1 MAEASVTV
9 DQNQF
14 TCVICLDLLNDPVT
28 TACGHSYCMSCIKS
42 CWDQEDHARV
52 YSCPQCRKTFI
63 PRPVLGRNTI
73 LAEVVE
79 KLKKTGQ
86 QVTAT
91 ADHYTGPGNVECDFC
106 PGRKRKAAKSCLVCL
121 ASYCETHLQPHYESP
136 AFKKHKLTDATGHL
150 QDKVCSHHDKPL
162 ESYCRT
168 DQQCICHLC
177 TMYEHRGHDTV
188 SAAAEREEIQKK
200 MGETQKEF
208 QQRIQMKQKD
218 LQVLR
223 EAVNSITRSV
233 HSAVVDN
240 EKIFSEM
247 ICSIQRRRSEVTKLI
262 RDQEKAAVS
271 QVKGHMERLKQEI
284 DELKRRHS
292 ELEQLSHTEDHIHLI
307 QSCQGLPVAQ
317 EAGIGPRISVYPRCS
332 FENMRKVVSELKDQL
347 ENVCEKKTAQLHRT
361 VTKDTILSVLV
372 PRTRPE
378 FLQYSCQ
385 LTLDPNT
392 ANKHLQLSKG
402 NRVVTWKEETQSYP
416 DHWERF
422 VTCHQVLCTE
432 GLTGCCYW
440 EVKWSGGWV
449 GIAVT
454 YKGIDRERGGEG
466 SRLGYNDKSWCL
478 YCSGSSYSFRHNTVQ
493 TAVSGPPS
501 PRIGVYLDHGA
512 GTLSFYSVS
521 DTVTLLHRVQTTFTE
536 PLYPGFFLWNS
547 AARLY

>member
-14 TCVICLDLLNDPVT
+14 TCAICLDLLKDPV
-28 TACGHSYCMSCIKS
+28 AIPCGHNYCMSCIKS
-42 CWDQEDHARV
+42 CWDQEDHPGV
-52 YSCPQCRKTFI
+52 YSCPQCRETFT
-63 PRPVLGRNTI
+63 PRPVLGRNTM
-73 LAEVVE
+73 LAEV
-79 KLKKTGQ
+79 
-86 QVTAT
+86 
-91 ADHYTGPGNVECDFC
+91 
-106 PGRKRKAAKSCLVCL
+106 
-121 ASYCETHLQPHYESP
+121 PHYESP

-188 SAAAEREEIQKK
+188 SAAAEREEIQVRNPSIKVLK
-200 MGETQKEF
+200 MF
-208 QQRIQMKQKD
+208 I
-218 LQVLR
+218 
-223 EAVNSITRSV
+223 
-233 HSAVVDN
+233 
-240 EKIFSEM
+240 EM

-307 QSCQGLPVAQ
+307 
-317 EAGIGPRISVYPRCS
+317 
-332 FENMRKVVSELKDQL
+332 
-347 ENVCEKKTAQLHRT
+347 
-361 VTKDTILSVLV
+361 
-372 PRTRPE
+372 
-378 FLQYSCQ
+378 Q

>member
-14 TCVICLDLLNDPVT
+14 TCVICLDLLKDPVT

-91 ADHYTGPGNVECDFC
+91 ADHYPGPGNVECDFC

-162 ESYCRT
+162 EVYCRT
-168 DQQCICHLC
+168 DRQCICHLC

-188 SAAAEREEIQKK
+188 SAAVQRTEIQKK

-208 QQRIQMKQKD
+208 QQRIQMSQKD

-223 EAVNSITRSV
+223 EAVNSITRLAQ
-233 HSAVVDN
+233 SAVEDN
-240 EKIFSEM
+240 EKIFNEM
-247 ICSIQRRRSEVTKLI
+247 IRSIERRRSEVIQLI

-271 QVKGHMERLKQEI
+271 QAEGDMKRLKQDI

-292 ELEQLSHTEDHIHLI
+292 ELEQLSHTEDHIHFL

-317 EAGIGPRISVYPRCS
+317 EVGFGPRISVSPRCS
-332 FENMRKVVSELKDQL
+332 FENVRKVVSELKDQL
-347 ENVCEKKTAQLHRT
+347 ENLCEEKTAEIHHT
-361 VTKDTILSVLV
+361 VTKDLPVLV
-372 PRTRPE
+372 PRTRAE

-392 ANKHLQLSKG
+392 ANRHLHLSDG
-402 NRVVTWKEETQSYP
+402 NRVVIVKREIQSYP
-416 DHWERF
+416 DHQERF
-422 VTCHQVLCTE
+422 GSLPHVLCTE

-440 EVKWSGGWV
+440 EVQWRGRLV

-454 YKGIDRERGGEG
+454 YKGIDRKVVGVA

-478 YCSGSSYSFRHNTVQ
+478 YCTGSNYFLRHNNVE
-493 TAVSGPPS
+493 TAVSAPPS